1 MYCTCI
7 HSYIH
12 MHDEFLLCIYYQ
24 IIDDRQSLKNLQKM
38 KLSLQK
44 IVPRS
49 IVTQITTTA
58 TLTGNHVLYIHV
70 HVHTYVCMYVCTLY
84 VCV

>member
-1 MYCTCI
+1 M
-7 HSYIH
+7 
-12 MHDEFLLCIYYQ
+12 MFLLFIYYQ

-44 IVPRS
+44 IVPRN

-58 TLTGNHVLYIHV
+58 TLTGNHVCYVHV
-70 HVHTYVCMYVCTLY
+70 HVHAYICMYIVCMCLSVFMYIYLI
-84 VCV
+84 